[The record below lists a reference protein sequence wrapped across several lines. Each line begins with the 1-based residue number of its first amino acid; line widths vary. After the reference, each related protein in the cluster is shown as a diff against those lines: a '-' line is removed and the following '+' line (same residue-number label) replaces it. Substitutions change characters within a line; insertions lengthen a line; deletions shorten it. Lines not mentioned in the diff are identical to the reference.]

1 MDRNLNRLTNI
12 TYGDINVMTYISKSE
27 NHVHIPG
34 YSINGGERELSITTK
49 ELFANEELV
58 LSRKETHRQSKQ
70 TRGVPVF
77 NSRMEKR
84 EYYRDNYFNIR
95 NVLDI
100 KEFLK
105 DIQDHWDTYVSQVHR
120 WIQKSSVKKL
130 VVTGIFTFILGF
142 TGISANAAF
151 IHEYTY
157 QVKSGESIE
166 KIAADH
172 GVTAQ
177 EILDANGVTSIDGK
191 KILLPKVEERT
202 VTATT
207 LNVRSYP
214 NIESSILRT
223 YKKGD
228 AVKVSFIQ
236 NGWAGI
242 LFQGRV
248 CYVKADYLS
257 SVPSQPAGTVASEIM
272 YVTADSLRVREAAST
287 RSAVLGSLPLNNRV
301 NVKSIA
307 DGWAQITYKGKAAFV
322 SAAFLTKKEPS
333 NTISSEYV
341 IKSGDT
347 FTNIARALEVTVS
360 AIQELNPTIDSSKL
374 KIGQKIKIPAGSG
387 ADTNRIQVTAHIG
400 GVDPQGTFRFITS
413 DGKTN
418 CAKASGNMI
427 NELFNNLGKKVTLTL
442 EGKRGQ
448 QLTLLALQ

>member
-1 MDRNLNRLTNI
+1 MIL
-12 TYGDINVMTYISKSE
+12 
-27 NHVHIPG
+27 
-34 YSINGGERELSITTK
+34 TTK

-58 LSRKETHRQSKQ
+58 LSRKETHGKSKQ
-70 TRGVPVF
+70 PKSVPEF
-77 NSRMEKR
+77 TSRMEKR

-100 KEFLK
+100 KEFLN
-105 DIQDHWDTYVSQVHR
+105 DIHNHWDTYVSQVHR
-120 WIQKSSVKKL
+120 WIQKNSVKKL
-130 VVTGIFTFILGF
+130 VVTGIFTLVLSF

-157 QVKSGESIE
+157 QVKSGDSIDR
-166 KIAADH
+166 IAADH
-172 GVTAQ
+172 GVTAK

-191 KILLPKVEERT
+191 KILLPKVVDRT

-214 NIESSILRT
+214 NTESSILRT

-228 AVKVSFIQ
+228 VVKVSFVE

-242 LFQGRV
+242 LIKGRV
-248 CYVKADYLS
+248 CYVKVDYLS
-257 SVPSQPAGTVASEIM
+257 SVPSQAADTGESLAM
-272 YVTADSLRVREAAST
+272 YVTADSLRVRVAAST
-287 RSAVLGSLPLNNRV
+287 SSEVLGTLKLNDQ
-301 NVKSIA
+301 VKVQTIA
-307 DGWAQITYKGKAAFV
+307 NGWAQITFNSKAAFV
-322 SAAFLTKKEPS
+322 NEAFLTKKEPIQTS
-333 NTISSEYV
+333 SSEYV

-347 FTNIARALEVTVS
+347 FTKIAKALGVS
-360 AIQELNPTIDSSKL
+360 VSSIQELNPNVDSSKL
-374 KIGQKIKIPAGSG
+374 KIGQKINIPALSG

-413 DGKTN
+413 DGRTN

-427 NELFNNLGKKVTLTL
+427 YELFNHQGKKVTLTL

-448 QLTLLALQ
+448 QLTLIALQ